1 MKSIRAHV
9 VVIVAVLSLS
19 LFSGCVPKAGAPVG
33 LAPRSGFVNVP
44 GGRVWYQIVGNG
56 PGTPLL
62 LLHGGP
68 GVPSYY
74 LKPLAALGN
83 DRPVIFYDQLGCG
96 RSEQPKDSTLWT
108 RERFVAELA
117 AVREQLGL
125 KDVDILGHSWG
136 TMLAVDYMLTKPAGV
151 HALVLSSPAL
161 SIPMWEHDADSL
173 KRLMPDS
180 TQEKIRRHEQDGTFD
195 SPEYQSAMNEFY
207 GRFVARKTPMSADAE
222 SSFAGLA
229 MPVYGYMEGP
239 SEFTITGTLKGYD
252 ATPRL
257 HELGVPTLVTAGEF
271 DEAVPTTAAY
281 FASLIP
287 GAKFARI
294 SNSGHLTMHDN
305 PDEYL
310 AEVRA
315 FLKSADTAGH

>member
-1 MKSIRAHV
+1 MSAIRSRFLAL
-9 VVIVAVLSLS
+9 ASLLVLTLA
-19 LFSGCVPKAGAPVG
+19 LACTPKPEPAGG
-33 LAPRSGFVNVP
+33 LARRTGYVNVP
-44 GGRVWYQIVGNG
+44 GGRVWYQIVGSG

-74 LKPLAALGN
+74 LKPLAALGA

-96 RSEQPKDSTLWT
+96 RSDQPKDSTLWT

-125 KDVDILGHSWG
+125 KEVDLLGHSWG
-136 TMLAVDYMLTKPAGV
+136 TILAVDYMLTKPAGV

-173 KRLMPDS
+173 KHLLPDS
-180 TQEKIRRHEQDGTFD
+180 TQQKITRNERAGTYG
-195 SPEYQSAMNEFY
+195 SPEYQAAMNEFY
-207 GRFVARKTPMSADAE
+207 GRFVVRRQPMSADAE

-257 HELGVPTLVTAGEF
+257 HEIAVPTLVTAGEF
-271 DEAVPTTAAY
+271 DEASPTTAAY

-287 GAKFARI
+287 GATFTRI
-294 SNSGHLTMHDN
+294 ANSGHLTMHDN

-310 AEVRA
+310 AAVRA
-315 FLKSADTAGH
+315 FLQASDKH